1 MMERFFIEQGIRK
14 VELDAYLR
22 KQLKKAGFTKAEI
35 VKTPLVT
42 RIVVNVTTPGLA
54 IGKGGQNIRQLTDT
68 IKEKFK
74 IDNPQLEIK
83 EIDKP
88 NLDAQVVADRIASLI
103 STGYSW
109 RSIVYK
115 IVKDIMNDGA
125 QGVEINLSGV
135 LAGKGQRKRKQRIF
149 AGYMKKVG
157 EQVRLVDSAKAN
169 AYSKI
174 GAIGVKVR
182 IVKPGVKFPDKV
194 NLQAIID
201 EKKKP
206 KEEAAIGVEATE
218 TIEKPKEE
226 KKEEIV
232 KEKAGEK
239 KEEKK
244 SEKHAEKKELKK
256 EHTGEKKAEKKKNE
270 KEAAKKEH
278 GEKKHEKEKRA
289 GKDKR
294 AEKKN

>member
-22 KQLKKAGFTKAEI
+22 KQLKKAGFTRAEI

-68 IKEKFK
+68 IKERFK

-88 NLDAQVVADRIASLI
+88 NLDAQVVADRISSLI

-135 LAGKGQRKRKQRIF
+135 LAGKGQRKRRQRIF

-206 KEEAAIGVEATE
+206 KEETIPVEATD
-218 TIEKPKEE
+218 TEKPKEE
-226 KKEEIV
+226 KKIEAV
-232 KEKAGEK
+232 KEKAEAKKEEK
-239 KEEKK
+239 KEEKHEK
-244 SEKHAEKKELKK
+244 KETKKEHMAEKPKKKKEEKETAKKKHEKPKHAEKK
-256 EHTGEKKAEKKKNE
+256 N
-270 KEAAKKEH
+270 
-278 GEKKHEKEKRA
+278 
-289 GKDKR
+289 
-294 AEKKN
+294 